1 MPGPLTKPRQNTRH
15 VVRIALAAALALIG
29 GALVIVFF
37 VSDRGPVGPLA
48 SCFDFAEEQ
57 TGAAESPACAP
68 FILPEGE
75 AARLLESM
83 TLERLDLG
91 FYVVADEDTWAAI
104 SKSEIW
110 RTISAATSAVLGVHG
125 VATDVYFIVTPASRE
140 ESALLLQG
148 DYPEERIVATAIYN
162 ERKTKRLAPADVPGG
177 HFTRSYRL
185 NVR

>member
-1 MPGPLTKPRQNTRH
+1 MPGPRSKPRQNTRR
-15 VVRIALAAALALIG
+15 VVLIGLAAAFVLIG
-29 GALVIVFF
+29 VVWVIVFF
-37 VSDRGPVGPLA
+37 FSDRGPVGPLA

-57 TGAAESPACAP
+57 IGAAESPSCAP

-75 AARLLESM
+75 AARLLERM

-91 FYVVADEDTWAAI
+91 FYVVADEETWAAI
-104 SKSEIW
+104 SRSEIW

-125 VATDVYFIVTPASRE
+125 VADDVYFIVTPASRE

-162 ERKTKRLAPADVPGG
+162 ERKTKRLVPTDVPGG
-177 HFTRSYRL
+177 HFARSYRL